1 MKNQNYEFDIL
12 YELDSSCVM
21 LYDVF
26 TEKIFGT
33 EIENFQK
40 KKPSLPQFIY
50 DAGFT
55 PESGLT
61 ATQFEDIVLDFITA
75 NKVFSK
81 KEIYQSIYERD
92 VHFLISCLQ
101 GRFLELR
108 EHFRIYWHEIN
119 TLSPFEASHFTDTVF
134 FQSGEITALL
144 FSQINSLIIK
154 AASILDLVSKIHCEY
169 MSELPEFSKIAKLRS
184 NKVLFRGYKK
194 FNIDAVQNRVFN
206 IIFSLRHELVHNGS
220 IDNNHIYFETKD
232 GKVIKRWIPVQDF
245 SQAGYLNKSNNRRS
259 FFAQGNEFN
268 RFAPI
273 GIHIL
278 LKWLLKTIK
287 DLT

>member
-12 YELDSSCVM
+12 YELDNCCVM

-26 TEKIFGT
+26 TEKIFSN

-40 KKPSLPQFIY
+40 KKPYLPQFIY

-81 KEIYQSIYERD
+81 EEIYQSIYERD

-119 TLSPFEASHFTDTVF
+119 TLSPIEASHFTDTVF
-134 FQSGEITALL
+134 FL
-144 FSQINSLIIK
+144 F
-154 AASILDLVSKIHCEY
+154 
-169 MSELPEFSKIAKLRS
+169 
-184 NKVLFRGYKK
+184 VL
-194 FNIDAVQNRVFN
+194 A
-206 IIFSLRHELVHNGS
+206 
-220 IDNNHIYFETKD
+220 
-232 GKVIKRWIPVQDF
+232 
-245 SQAGYLNKSNNRRS
+245 
-259 FFAQGNEFN
+259 
-268 RFAPI
+268 
-273 GIHIL
+273 
-278 LKWLLKTIK
+278 
-287 DLT
+287 

>member
-1 MKNQNYEFDIL
+1 MNNLNYEFDIL
-12 YELDSSCVM
+12 YELDGSCVL

-26 TEKIFGT
+26 TDKIFGD
-33 EIENFQK
+33 EIGNYQK
-40 KKPSLPQFIY
+40 KKIYLPQFIY

-61 ATQFEDIVLDFITA
+61 ATQFEDIVSDFITD
-75 NKVFSK
+75 NEIFP
-81 KEIYQSIYERD
+81 KEGIYKSIYERD

-101 GRFLELR
+101 GRILELR
-108 EHFRIYWHEIN
+108 EHFRIYWHEFN
-119 TLSPFEASHFTDTVF
+119 KLTPFEAQHFSDTVF

-169 MSELPEFSKIAKLRS
+169 QRELPEFLKIAKLSS
-184 NKVLFRGYKK
+184 NKVLYQGYKK
-194 FNIDAVQNRVFN
+194 LDVDAVQNRVFN

-220 IDNNHIYFETKD
+220 IDNNHIYFETRNSN
-232 GKVIKRWIPVQDF
+232 VIKKWIPLQDF
-245 SQAGYLNKSNNRRS
+245 SKEGYLSKSNNRRS
-259 FFAQGNEFN
+259 FFSQGNEFN
-268 RFAPI
+268 RILPI
-273 GIHIL
+273 GIDVL

-287 DLT
+287 NLT

>member
-21 LYDVF
+21 LFDVF
-26 TEKIFGT
+26 TDKIFGDAV
-33 EIENFQK
+33 ENFQK
-40 KKPSLPQFIY
+40 KKPCLPQFIY

-61 ATQFEDIVLDFITA
+61 ATQYEDIVLDFITD

-81 KEIYQSIYERD
+81 EEIYQSIYERD

-101 GRFLELR
+101 GRLLELR
-108 EHFRIYWHEIN
+108 EHFRIYWREMN
-119 TLSPFEASHFTDTVF
+119 AMAPFEASHFTDTVS
-134 FQSGEITALL
+134 FQSGEIVALL

-169 MSELPEFSKIAKLRS
+169 KSALPKFLKIEKLRS
-184 NKVLFRGYKK
+184 KNVLFQGYKEL
-194 FNIDAVQNRVFN
+194 NIDAVQNRAFN

-220 IDNNHIYFETKD
+220 IDNSHIYFETKN
-232 GKVIKRWIPVQDF
+232 GKVIKKWIPLQDF
-245 SQAGYLNKSNNRRS
+245 SKAGYLNKSNNRRS

-268 RFAPI
+268 KIAPV

-287 DLT
+287 DLR